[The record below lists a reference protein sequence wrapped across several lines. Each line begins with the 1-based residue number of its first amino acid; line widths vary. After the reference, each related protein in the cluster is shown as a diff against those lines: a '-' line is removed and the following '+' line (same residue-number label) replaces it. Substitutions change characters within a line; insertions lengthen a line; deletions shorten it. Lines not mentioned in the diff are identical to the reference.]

1 MSLNLDRAKLKL
13 HSTKYDFYK
22 ILKITRNGYMLYH
35 FSIVSFYI
43 LHTTYIYY
51 IYYTH
56 TSLRLIKYSPSYYY
70 FYLLFKLKLLKY
82 QSLSLCIDVHF
93 AFVVSLV
100 SNKLKLNLLFQRLKA
115 KKQKLS
121 CSPF

>member
-1 MSLNLDRAKLKL
+1 MSSLNLDRAKLKL

-22 ILKITRNGYMLYH
+22 ILKITRNGYVIPFFNCIILY
-35 FSIVSFYI
+35 FA
-43 LHTTYIYY
+43 YY
-51 IYYTH
+51 IYIYIIH
-56 TSLRLIKYSPSYYY
+56 KYKSEINKILSVVYY
-70 FYLLFKLKLLKY
+70 FYLLFKLKLPKY

>member
-22 ILKITRNGYMLYH
+22 ILKIARNGYVIPFFNCIILY
-35 FSIVSFYI
+35 FAY
-43 LHTTYIYY
+43 YIYIY